1 MKKKTKNEEYKS
13 SSGKYVFGEV
23 GQRECDDQIR
33 VGYNMIQLS
42 STRKPLYESFRMT
55 VIKPL
60 PLEGGVDKSCFVIQ
74 DLKYSDVEGA
84 PHLESQSFLSSHFQ
98 TFRPNRVVTGESLEK
113 LCDNMR
119 HSLEDDRKHAIRR
132 EEVYG
137 LPFPRGL

>member
-1 MKKKTKNEEYKS
+1 MTCAKVIKS
-13 SSGKYVFGEV
+13 EYVFGEV

-55 VIKPL
+55 VIQPL
-60 PLEGGVDKSCFVIQ
+60 PLEGGKDKSCFVIQ
-74 DLKYSDVEGA
+74 DLKYSDVEGT
-84 PHLESQSFLSSHFQ
+84 PRLGSQGFLSSCIQ

-113 LCDNMR
+113 VCNDAH
-119 HSLEDDRKHAIRR
+119 HSLKDDRNDAIKRQKA
-132 EEVYG
+132 YG